1 MSVQEVETIQEV
13 EAVQEV
19 ESVQEST
26 PVAPN
31 ILRTRRDGVWEVYDG
46 VWGSY
51 IRPTDDPDANVV
63 IDEDN
68 LNQFE
73 LKENIHRIPA
83 ELWAKWVKLCY
94 HFVDKV
100 NSSVEVSI
108 RILRNQ
114 DDPSEY
120 RFLVPMQQV
129 SGASVRVETFD
140 TAVDLATGEEIT
152 QYPPDGW
159 IPVGSSHSHNTMQ
172 AFFSGVDDKYEL
184 DDPGIHLV
192 IGSIDTKTMKYAIA
206 ASVVGSHRRFIVEY
220 DKLVDAIPINNAE
233 FHEKVLDYVD
243 TSPPKVKV
251 FTAATSTVVPT
262 KWTKKVSK
270 IDDSLAEQWNDPNT
284 WGYGWDYDRKGYGWD
299 YDTNDH
305 NDPFYW
311 HGDSTS
317 STSSTGDTLKL
328 WSVIDIANDYAKQNA
343 NDPNRLHNLREELM
357 DFICDLDAVLG
368 TSVCS

>member
-13 EAVQEV
+13 EAVQDA
-19 ESVQEST
+19 T

-73 LKENIHRIPA
+73 LKEDIYRIPA
-83 ELWAKWVKLCY
+83 DLWSKWVKLCF

-100 NSSVEVSI
+100 SSSVEVSI

-114 DDPSEY
+114 DDPSQY
-120 RFLVPMQQV
+120 RFLVPMQKV
-129 SGASVRVETFD
+129 SGASVRVENFD
-140 TAVDLATGEEIT
+140 TAVDIATGEEIT

-220 DKLVDAIPINNAE
+220 DKLVDATPINSAE

-243 TSPPKVKV
+243 TSPPKVKL
-251 FTAATSTVVPT
+251 FTPATSTVVPT

-270 IDDSLAEQWNDPNT
+270 DEAWDNPNT
-284 WGYGWDYDRKGYGWD
+284 WGYGWDCG
-299 YDTNDH
+299 TNDY

-311 HGDSTS
+311 HGDSNS

-328 WSVIDIANDYAKQNA
+328 WSVIDIANDYVKQNA

-357 DFICDLDAVLG
+357 DFIFDLDAVLG

>member
-1 MSVQEVETIQEV
+1 MTVQEVETIQEV
-13 EAVQEV
+13 EAVQDA
-19 ESVQEST
+19 T

-51 IRPTDDPDANVV
+51 IRQADDPDANVV

-73 LKENIHRIPA
+73 LKEDIHRIPA
-83 ELWAKWVKLCY
+83 ELWSKWVKLCF

-100 NSSVEVSI
+100 SSSVEVSI

-114 DDPSEY
+114 NDPSQY
-120 RFLVPMQQV
+120 RFLVPKQQV
-129 SGASVRVETFD
+129 SGASVRVENFD
-140 TAVDLATGEEIT
+140 TAVDIATGEEIV

-192 IGSIDTKTMKYAIA
+192 IGSVDTKSMKYAIA

-220 DKLVDAIPINNAE
+220 DKLVDATPVDGAE
-233 FHEKVLDYVD
+233 FHKKVLEYVD
-243 TSPPKVKV
+243 TNPPKVKV
-251 FTAATSTVVPT
+251 FSSTPNFITPT

-270 IDDSLAEQWNDPNT
+270 EDTWNDPNT
-284 WGYGWDYDRKGYGWD
+284 WGYGWDYDV
-299 YDTNDH
+299 NDCG
-305 NDPFYW
+305 DPFYW
-311 HGDSTS
+311 QGDTGKSTS
-317 STSSTGDTLKL
+317 NVEDNLKL

-343 NDPNRLHNLREELM
+343 DDPNRLHTLRDELM
-357 DFICDLDAVLG
+357 DFINDLDVALE
-368 TSVCS
+368 TSAYNLS

>member
-1 MSVQEVETIQEV
+1 MTVQEVETIQEV
-13 EAVQEV
+13 EAVQDA
-19 ESVQEST
+19 T

-51 IRPTDDPDANVV
+51 IRQADDPDANVV

-68 LNQFE
+68 LKQFE
-73 LKENIHRIPA
+73 LKEDIHRIPA
-83 ELWAKWVKLCY
+83 ELWAKWVKLCF

-100 NSSVEVSI
+100 SSSVEVSI

-114 DDPSEY
+114 NDPSQY
-120 RFLVPMQQV
+120 RFLVPKQQV
-129 SGASVRVETFD
+129 SGASVRVENFD
-140 TAVDLATGEEIT
+140 TAVDIATGEEIV

-192 IGSIDTKTMKYAIA
+192 IGSVDTKSMKYAIA

-220 DKLVDAIPINNAE
+220 DKLVDATPVDGAE
-233 FHEKVLDYVD
+233 FHKKVLEYVD
-243 TSPPKVKV
+243 TNPPKVKV
-251 FTAATSTVVPT
+251 FSSTPNFITPT

-270 IDDSLAEQWNDPNT
+270 EDTWNDPNT
-284 WGYGWDYDRKGYGWD
+284 WGYGWDYDV
-299 YDTNDH
+299 NDCG
-305 NDPFYW
+305 DPFYW
-311 HGDSTS
+311 QGDTGKSTS
-317 STSSTGDTLKL
+317 NVEDNLKL

-343 NDPNRLHNLREELM
+343 DDPNRLHTLRDELM
-357 DFICDLDAVLG
+357 DFINDLDVALE
-368 TSVCS
+368 TSAYNLS

>member
-1 MSVQEVETIQEV
+1 MTVQEVETIQEV
-13 EAVQEV
+13 ET
-19 ESVQEST
+19 VQEST
-26 PVAPN
+26 PVAPD
-31 ILRTRRDGVWEVYDG
+31 IFRTRRDGVWEVYNG

-73 LKENIHRIPA
+73 LKEDIHRIPA
-83 ELWAKWVKLCY
+83 DLWTKWVKLCY

-100 NSSVEVSI
+100 SSSVEVSI

-114 DDPSEY
+114 DNPSQY

-140 TAVDLATGEEIT
+140 TAVDIATGEEIT

-192 IGSIDTKTMKYAIA
+192 IGSIDTKNMKYAIA

-220 DKLVDAIPINNAE
+220 DKLVDASPIDGAE
-233 FHEKVLDYVD
+233 FHKKVLEYVD
-243 TSPPKVKV
+243 TSPPKVKL
-251 FTAATSTVVPT
+251 FTPATSAVVST
-262 KWTKKVSK
+262 KWTKKETIKESW
-270 IDDSLAEQWNDPNT
+270 DNPNT
-284 WGYGWDYDRKGYGWD
+284 WGYGWDYG
-299 YDTNDH
+299 TNDY

-311 HGDSTS
+311 HGDSNS

-343 NDPNRLHNLREELM
+343 NDLNRLHNLREELM
-357 DFICDLDAVLG
+357 DFINDLDVVLE